1 MGKTKKTMPEADQIT
16 KEEKSRGAGRTRN
29 FATVVY
35 PESAPDDWISIL
47 EDEKIPALISP
58 LHDKDRN
65 QKAENELKKAHFH
78 VIVMFT
84 SVKTQEQARAVFEKI
99 GGVGCEPVQ
108 SIRGYA
114 RYLCHLDNPDK
125 VQYSQDNIIALCGAD
140 YYGLIELVTDKYK
153 AISEM
158 MNWCVSNSIDELYE
172 LIEYARQERMDW
184 FRVLCDSSTLIMREY
199 LRSARFI
206 NAKRKADQWRK
217 ESNEPA

>member
-1 MGKTKKTMPEADQIT
+1 MPKKKKTI
-16 KEEKSRGAGRTRN
+16 EEDPTIDPPKKKAGEGRTRN
-29 FATVVY
+29 YATVVY

-58 LHDKDRN
+58 IHNKDRN
-65 QKAENELKKAHFH
+65 QKAENELKKPHFH

-84 SVKTQEQARAVFEKI
+84 SVKTQEQARAVFDKI
-99 GGVGCEPVQ
+99 KGVGCEPVQ

-125 VQYSQDNIIALCGAD
+125 AQYSQDDIIALCGAD
-140 YYGLIELVTDKYK
+140 YYGLIELQTDKYK

-158 MNWCVSNSIDELYE
+158 MNWCVANQIDELYE

-199 LRSARFI
+199 LRSSRFI
-206 NAKRKADQWRK
+206 RAKRKAEQWKR
-217 ESNEPA
+217 ETNEQG